1 MRNNREKKY
10 RSRKL
15 RLPAALILS
24 LMLVM
29 AFSIAPVS
37 AVTASNNSGSPSK
50 MVLEFTQT
58 SGSDEIV
65 IEDIDYDRYDREVE
79 FEFKTSVKYKNP
91 KVKITRNGKNYA
103 NKIVDKDA
111 HELDVKLKYKK
122 KLTYGKTYHYKIT
135 GIKSK
140 NGKKYR
146 TLKGTFR
153 AVDD

>member
-65 IEDIDYDRYDREVE
+65 IKDIDYDRTDREVE

-103 NKIVDKDA
+103 KGIKDKDS
-111 HELDVKLKYKK
+111 HELEVKVK

>member
-1 MRNNREKKY
+1 MRKSRERKY
-10 RSRKL
+10 KSRKL
-15 RLPAALILS
+15 WLPAALILS

-37 AVTASNNSGSPSK
+37 AVTASNGSNSSSN
-50 MVLEFTQT
+50 VVIVFTQT
-58 SGSDEIV
+58 SGADDIV
-65 IEDIDYDRYDREVE
+65 IKDIDYDRTDREVE

-103 NKIVDKDA
+103 KGIKDKDS
-111 HELDVKLKYKK
+111 HELEVKVK